1 MASINSR
8 SDSPREADRAGDSF
22 LPLLIALVLMLVLI
36 PMLQPLPLLTSVIAS
51 FVLVA
56 GLLAVF
62 RDRTFRAAVIGA
74 LVLCLPL
81 RWAAQ
86 FAGHRFPWLILSS
99 HVALG
104 ATFAVLEAF
113 VLARVLTHERVTRQT
128 VLGAICGYLMIGFLF
143 AFVYAGLT
151 FVMPDAIAIGGQP
164 LDAEQVTNLDQHV
177 AELAYFSFITLATV
191 GYGDIVPVSP
201 LARSLVVLEA
211 LLGQLYLAA
220 FVARLVGAMSVPSAE
235 SRPPRT

>member
-1 MASINSR
+1 MSPLPPSQAP
-8 SDSPREADRAGDSF
+8 SDADIREDSF
-22 LPLLIALVLMLVLI
+22 FALLIALVLMLVLI
-36 PMLQPLPLLTSVIAS
+36 PMLQPLPLLTSAIAS

-62 RDRTFRAAVIGA
+62 RDRTFRAVVIGA

-86 FAGHRFPWLILSS
+86 FWGHQFPWLILSS
-99 HVALG
+99 HVAFG
-104 ATFAVLEAF
+104 ATFAVLETF
-113 VLARVLTHERVTRQT
+113 VLRRVLTHSRVTRQT
-128 VLGAICGYLMIGFLF
+128 VLGAICGYLMIGFVF

-164 LDAEQVTNLDQHV
+164 LDVEQITNFDKHV
-177 AELAYFSFITLATV
+177 SELVYFSFITLATV

-201 LARSLVVLEA
+201 LARSLAVVEA

-220 FVARLVGAMSVPSAE
+220 FVARLVGAMATPSSKE
-235 SRPPRT
+235 QPPLN

>member
-1 MASINSR
+1 MSPPSSSHVP
-8 SDSPREADRAGDSF
+8 SDADIREDSF
-22 LPLLIALVLMLVLI
+22 FTLLIALVLMLVLI
-36 PMLQPLPLLTSVIAS
+36 PMLQPLPLLTSAIAS

-62 RDRTFRAAVIGA
+62 HDRTFRAVVIGA

-86 FAGHRFPWLILSS
+86 FEGHRFPWLILSS
-99 HVALG
+99 HVSLG

-113 VLARVLTHERVTRQT
+113 VLARVLTHSRVTRQT
-128 VLGAICGYLMIGFLF
+128 VLGAICGYLMIGFVF

-151 FVMPDAIAIGGQP
+151 FVMPDAIAVGGQP
-164 LDAEQVTNLDQHV
+164 LDSEQVTNLDKHV
-177 AELAYFSFITLATV
+177 SELAYFSFITLATV

-201 LARSLVVLEA
+201 LARSLAVVEA

-220 FVARLVGAMSVPSAE
+220 FVARLVGAMATPSPKA
-235 SRPPRT
+235 RPPLN